1 MSWRLII
8 SILQRWKPQ
17 TAVALGVSLVL
28 ESVVFYHAGPPRI
41 LVNCGF
47 KLRSFDVDGEYFV
60 TFKS

>member
-1 MSWRLII
+1 M
-8 SILQRWKPQ
+8 
-17 TAVALGVSLVL
+17 ALGVSLVL

-47 KLRSFDVDGEYFV
+47 KLRSFVVDGEYFV